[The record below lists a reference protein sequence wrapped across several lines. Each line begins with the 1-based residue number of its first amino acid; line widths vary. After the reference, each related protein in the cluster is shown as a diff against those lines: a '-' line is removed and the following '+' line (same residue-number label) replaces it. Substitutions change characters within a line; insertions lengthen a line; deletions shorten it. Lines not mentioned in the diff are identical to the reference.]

1 MEKIIIEG
9 GRKLSGLVKIAP
21 AKNACLPIIASA
33 IATRG
38 NVVLANAPKISDV
51 VVMAEI
57 IGDLGGKFEFN
68 DDGLLLGTDDIKSF
82 VGNGQFYGRVRASLF
97 TAGALLTRFRKAY
110 IPYPGGCNIGK
121 RPIDIHID
129 GLKALGVVAD
139 CAEDGV
145 YFDGNDMHAG
155 VVRLRYPSVGAT
167 VNIICAAL
175 CLDGE
180 TIIEGGACEPEITDM
195 CVFLKKCGYKIN
207 MHNGTIRI
215 IGIKDIPQANVLH
228 KPVGDRIEAGTFMLA
243 CVACGGEIALEFDC
257 GERVKA
263 VIDAINKTGA
273 RAYFY
278 NGEIC
283 VRCENRPKSVDVV
296 ADVYPS
302 FPTDLQPQFCAAMT
316 VADGCSIVTDKV
328 FQGRFCY
335 SEMLNRF
342 GAKTQVENGH
352 LKINGVERL
361 KSASVEASDL
371 RGGAALC
378 IAAMAAEGKSVI
390 NRSDTI
396 CRGYEDLCEK
406 INLLGGCAN
415 EI

>member
-1 MEKIIIEG
+1 MEKIVIEG
-9 GRKLSGLVKIAP
+9 GRKLSGSVKIAP

-38 NVVLANAPKISDV
+38 NILLVNAPKISDV

-68 DDGLLLGTDDIKSF
+68 DDGLSIGTDNIKSF

-110 IPYPGGCNIGK
+110 IPYPGGCNIGN

-129 GLKALGVVAD
+129 GLRALGVVAD

-145 YFDGNDMHAG
+145 YFDGSNMHAG

-195 CVFLKKCGYKIN
+195 CVFLKKCGYRIN
-207 MHNGTIRI
+207 VHNGTIRI
-215 IGIKDIPQANVLH
+215 VGIKDIPQVCFSH
-228 KPVGDRIEAGTFMLA
+228 KPVCDRIEAGTFMLA
-243 CVACGGEIALEFDC
+243 CVACGGEIELEFDC
-257 GERVKA
+257 CERVKS
-263 VIDAINKTGA
+263 VIDVINKTGA
-273 RAYFY
+273 QAYFY
-278 NGEIC
+278 NGKIC
-283 VRCENRPKSVDVV
+283 VKRKNRPKSADVV

-316 VADGCSIVTDKV
+316 VADGSSVVTDKV
-328 FQGRFCY
+328 FNGRFCY
-335 SEMLNRF
+335 AEMLNKF
-342 GAKTQVENGH
+342 GAKTQVKNGS
-352 LKINGVERL
+352 LKIDGVERL
-361 KSASVEASDL
+361 KSANVEASDL

-378 IAAMAAEGKSVI
+378 IAAMAAEGQSVI

-396 CRGYEDLCEK
+396 CRGYEDLCKK
-406 INLLGGCAN
+406 INLLDGCAK